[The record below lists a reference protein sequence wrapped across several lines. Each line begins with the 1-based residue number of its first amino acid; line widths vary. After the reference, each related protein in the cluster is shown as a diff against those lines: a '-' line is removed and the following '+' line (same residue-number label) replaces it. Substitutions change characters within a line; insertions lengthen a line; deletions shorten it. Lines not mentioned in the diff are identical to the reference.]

1 MSLLNH
7 LVNYYSPS
15 YYLFQVEESFPYT
28 AQSSIEGFRG
38 MEHAFVVLA
47 LNITAGFLSDNFYI
61 FMLMSSALSC
71 EDVCFR
77 SGLVKTLFPSVVG
90 KK

>member
-1 MSLLNH
+1 
-7 LVNYYSPS
+7 
-15 YYLFQVEESFPYT
+15 
-28 AQSSIEGFRG
+28 

-61 FMLMSSALSC
+61 FMLMSLALSC